1 MTREPHS
8 ESDYE
13 KVLKKAKRKYQDAV
27 RGYEYQKELL
37 NNLENMIS
45 DEVALLEKRKCIFLA
60 EISILED
67 VFSASILNKK
77 D

>member
-8 ESDYE
+8 ESDYD

>member
-1 MTREPHS
+1 MMREPHS
-8 ESDYE
+8 KSDYE
-13 KVLKKAKRKYQDAV
+13 KVLEKAKRKYQDAV

-37 NNLENMIS
+37 NNLESMSS

-67 VFSASILNKK
+67 VFRASILNKK